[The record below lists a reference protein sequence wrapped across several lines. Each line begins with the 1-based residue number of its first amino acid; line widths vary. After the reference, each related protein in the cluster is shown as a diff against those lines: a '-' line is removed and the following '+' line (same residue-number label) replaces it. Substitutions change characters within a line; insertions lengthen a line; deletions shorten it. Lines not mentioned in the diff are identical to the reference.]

1 MRSFSRKEIEDKL
14 VELGGIVKEDTIVS
28 QGWEVTI
35 LEEKKVKFGK
45 ISLKSILLEI
55 NVSKDIEKDFM
66 HKFRIKF
73 SRGGG

>member
-55 NVSKDIEKDFM
+55 NISKDIEEDFM

>member
-1 MRSFSRKEIEDKL
+1 MRSFSRKEIEDGL
-14 VELGGIVKEDTIVS
+14 IELGGIVKEDTIIS
-28 QGWEVTI
+28 QGWEIII

-45 ISLKSILLEI
+45 ISLNSILLEI
-55 NVSKDIEKDFM
+55 NISKDIERDFM